1 MTPID
6 DRFGR
11 RKRGS
16 RSTGLPPV
24 RTATRNAKLASLP
37 VAFAGRQAAGVGKR
51 ALGRPAAEVS
61 KDIQLRTAQ
70 HMFEVLGELKG
81 CAAKLGQLLSIYEL
95 ALPPEIAAPY
105 RQALSQLQD
114 SAPAMLPRAV
124 HDAMAASMGR
134 DWRSSFRE
142 FDDRHPAA
150 ASVGQVHRAV
160 WQDGRPAAVKV
171 QYPGAKEAIRSDLQQ
186 LKRISMLAGVFLP
199 GADVPAITQEICNRI
214 TEELDYAV
222 EAGYQRTFAAAYAD
236 DPEFYVPDVV
246 AQQGDVLVTDWM
258 TGTPLSKLIA
268 YGAQAERDRIG
279 MLILRFNLSGPERCG
294 LLYGDPHPG
303 NYRILPDGRLG
314 VLDFGACATFRPEL
328 IEMAGN
334 ILATVLN
341 GGPDEYAAMVR
352 RHGFVQPGRYFDEL
366 ALAEAIAPFREPLL
380 QPTFRLTA
388 DWLREQVLRAADPRL
403 TNVNRQL
410 TMPAELTHVA
420 RMGLS
425 CAGVLCQL
433 NAAGPIR
440 DEFARWIPGFAET
453 LAHASEG

>member
-16 RSTGLPPV
+16 KSNGLPV

-51 ALGRPAAEVS
+51 AHGRPAAEVS

-105 RQALSQLQD
+105 REALSQLQD

-124 HDAMAASMGR
+124 HDAMAASMGGG
-134 DWRSSFRE
+134 WRSNFRE

-160 WQDGRPAAVKV
+160 WQDGRPVAVKV
-171 QYPGAKEAIRSDLQQ
+171 QYPGAKEAVRSDLQQ
-186 LKRISMLAGVFLP
+186 LKRISVLAGVFLP
-199 GADVPAITQEICNRI
+199 GADVPAITQEICDRI
-214 TEELDYAV
+214 TEELDYLLEADYQRAFA
-222 EAGYQRTFAAAYAD
+222 AGYTD

-246 AQQGDVLVTDWM
+246 AQQGDVLITDWV

-268 YGAQAERDRIG
+268 YGAQAERDRVG
-279 MLILRFNLSGPERCG
+279 MLILRFNLSGPQRCG

-314 VLDFGACATFRPEL
+314 VIDFGACAPPSPGL
-328 IEMAGN
+328 LDLAAD
-334 ILATVLN
+334 ILDTVLN
-341 GGPDEYAAMVR
+341 GGPEEYAALVR
-352 RHGFVQPGRYFDEL
+352 RCGFVQPGRYFDEL
-366 ALAEAIAPFREPLL
+366 ALAEAVAPFRQPLL
-380 QPTFRLTA
+380 EPTFRLTS
-388 DWLREQVLRAADPRL
+388 DWLRKQVLRATDPRL

-410 TMPAELTHVA
+410 TMPAELTQPA
-420 RMGLS
+420 RMLLS

-433 NAAGPIR
+433 NAGGPIR
-440 DEFARWIPGFAET
+440 DEIARWIPGFAET
-453 LAHASEG
+453 LARAADL